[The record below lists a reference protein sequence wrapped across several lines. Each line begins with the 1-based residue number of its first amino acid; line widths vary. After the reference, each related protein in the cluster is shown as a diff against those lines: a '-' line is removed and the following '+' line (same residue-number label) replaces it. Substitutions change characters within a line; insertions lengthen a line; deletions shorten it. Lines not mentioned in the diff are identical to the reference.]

1 MKSHIVR
8 IIHEENLHT
17 SLKVLKYS
25 NLLFYNLSSIN
36 DRLLKLVSTMG
47 GSKEVL
53 K

>member
-1 MKSHIVR
+1 MNSPTVR
-8 IIHEENLHT
+8 IVHEENLHT

-36 DRLLKLVSTMG
+36 DRLLRFVRTMG